1 MPTFDKKYSRL
12 VCLILL
18 MFSLSVAI
26 ISCPSSRTSDRSVYY
41 TCKIVAT
48 YPHDS
53 QAFTQGLIFEDG
65 VLYESTGL
73 YEKSTLRKV
82 ELSAGRILQM
92 HKLADEF
99 FAEGIAI
106 CGNRIVQLTY
116 KSGVGFVYNR
126 DTFEVL
132 NTFNYPGEGWGLTYD
147 GEHLVL
153 SDGTATL
160 RLLDPETYEQV
171 SSIEVRDGT
180 RLIEGL
186 NELEYVKGHIYA
198 NLWPTE
204 RIVIVDPKT
213 GQVSGW
219 VNLQEILKLVSN
231 SQAEVPNGIAYD
243 AAGDRLFVTG
253 KYWPELFEMRLVAEK

>member
-1 MPTFDKKYSRL
+1 L
-12 VCLILL
+12 VLL
-18 MFSLSVAI
+18 MSSLSVVI
-26 ISCPSSRTSDRSVYY
+26 VSCPSSGTSGGPVNY
-41 TCKIVAT
+41 TCKVVAT

-53 QAFTQGLIFEDG
+53 QAFTQGLVFEDG

-82 ELSAGRILQM
+82 ELSAGRILQL

-106 CGNRIVQLTY
+106 CGNEIVQLTY
-116 KSGVGFVYNR
+116 KSGVGFVYDRN
-126 DTFEVL
+126 TFEVL
-132 NTFNYPGEGWGLTYD
+132 DTFNYSGEGWGLTYD
-147 GEHLVL
+147 GEHLIL

-160 RLLDPETYEQV
+160 RLLDTETFDQV
-171 SSIEVRDGT
+171 GSIEVRDGT
-180 RLIEGL
+180 RPIEGL
-186 NELEYVKGHIYA
+186 NELEYVKSHIYA

-204 RIVIVDPKT
+204 RIVMIVPKT

-253 KYWPELFEMRLVAEK
+253 KYWPQIFEIRLVAEK